1 MKLKSNRFAVIPVMC
16 SHCKRYVWM
25 EPYRSGE
32 TWNKF
37 IDRFVKIR
45 LCNECVSRYGVGG
58 IDERV
63 IIDIPDEYAGAVSVT
78 AIGVGQVGMRSEA
91 HIKTTV
97 VVLENECTEIK
108 LEAEE
113 RDV

>member
-1 MKLKSNRFAVIPVMC
+1 MK
-16 SHCKRYVWM
+16 
-25 EPYRSGE
+25 
-32 TWNKF
+32 
-37 IDRFVKIR
+37 
-45 LCNECVSRYGVGG
+45 
-58 IDERV
+58 RV

-78 AIGVGQVGMRSEA
+78 AIGVGQVGMRSET

-97 VVLENECTEIK
+97 AVLENECTEIK